1 MTNTPTPAEE
11 LRLLDQELR
20 QLDAR
25 RAQLLARRAWLLG
38 MLGGVPQGPWGQ
50 PQIPGRRWGSAPG
63 APGAGWSSAAP
74 QAPGAGWSSTAPQ
87 GSGAGWGSAASG
99 APGSAAPQGPGTGW
113 GTPPGGGFA
122 PGRARARTPMHPA
135 HPAGAR
141 QTAPEASGP
150 RVQNLLLLFGGLL
163 LTIAALAF
171 TLVSWGHLGIGAR
184 AAVLTAV
191 TVTALGAPVP
201 LLRRGLRSTAE
212 ALSALGLALTLLDV
226 YALHAVALPD
236 TDGTAYAAVSLTLLT
251 ALWTAYGTGLPK
263 LRLPVPAAV
272 ALGQTPLLL
281 LAAHLGAGPYLWSSA
296 LLMTAATDLLLVRRP
311 GPLPVRLV
319 AAASALTAF
328 AVAVALAA
336 ERSAEAQG
344 AGPSL
349 GSAALLGCAGALALA
364 AAWRPGPLGISVPSA
379 AAGGLLLIAA
389 AGGAL
394 RTLLPAD
401 WTVPGYL
408 LCALVL
414 LAATGHH
421 HLRPSGTTATKTA
434 GSAHT
439 TKAGADQQ
447 DTAAPQNAAAPAQT
461 PATPAEES
469 GAPALPL
476 DVLRGVLGAAAAV
489 AALIGAWALPAALH
503 TLAAPLDVLDQV
515 WRGARG
521 ELLGQGL
528 DEPRPLPALL
538 VLALLAA
545 CVRYAGRTV
554 RSAPRALRAAA
565 DPVATVLAWS
575 ALYCLPPAAELPH
588 PAVVIGQSALC
599 AALLLLAVRTSDAAL
614 SPTALGLALTSAG
627 GALCLSLG
635 TEAWTL
641 GTLAALTA
649 LFTATAGLA
658 VRSTASSGTG
668 AAAGAAAAAGS
679 GAGAGPTAPGA
690 GPTATAPGATEVDP
704 GVTGAAHASGTAP
717 GASAA
722 PTAGPA
728 AQVTVRAALVD
739 VRATL
744 RAAAVAAALAFGTG
758 FLAAAG
764 AAADWPAART
774 ALLVLVPAALAVLLA
789 GRVLR
794 EPAGR
799 LAAEVTGAAA
809 AVLALGLA
817 AAEPPVLALVLA
829 LCGVLA
835 AAEAL
840 HEDRRRAA
848 GLVSAVLFVL
858 ASWVRLGSW
867 EVTAPE
873 AYTLP
878 ATVPALL
885 LGLLRRRRDP
895 AASSWT
901 AYGPGL
907 AATLLPSLMATWLDG
922 DWQRPL
928 LLGLGALVLT
938 LAGAH
943 RRLAA
948 PLLLGGST
956 LVLVALHELAPFLVQ
971 LADALPRWV
980 PPALA
985 GLLLLAVGATYERR
999 LRDARRLRGALSR
1012 MR

>member
-50 PQIPGRRWGSAPG
+50 PQIPGRRWGSAPR
-63 APGAGWSSAAP
+63 APGAGWSGAAP
-74 QAPGAGWSSTAPQ
+74 QAPGSGWGGTAPQ
-87 GSGAGWGSAASG
+87 GSGAGWGGTASQG
-99 APGSAAPQGPGTGW
+99 SGSAAPQGPGTGW
-113 GTPPGGGFA
+113 GTPPAGGFA
-122 PGRARARTPMHPA
+122 PGRAHARTPVHPA

-184 AAVLTAV
+184 AAVLAAV
-191 TVTALGAPVP
+191 TATALGAPVP

-212 ALSALGLALTLLDV
+212 ALSALGLALTLLDA
-226 YALHAVALPD
+226 YALHTVALPD
-236 TDGTAYAAVSLTLLT
+236 TDGTAYAAASLTLLT

-272 ALGQTPLLL
+272 ALGQAPLLL
-281 LAAHLGAGPYLWSSA
+281 LAAHLDAGPYLWSSA
-296 LLMTAATDLLLVRRP
+296 LLLTAAADLLLVRRP

-336 ERSAEAQG
+336 ELSAEAQG

-349 GSAALLGCAGALALA
+349 GSAALLGCAGALALT

-379 AAGGLLLIAA
+379 ATGGLLLIAA

-394 RTLLPAD
+394 RTLLPSD
-401 WTVPGYL
+401 WAVPGYL
-408 LCALVL
+408 LCALTL
-414 LAATGHH
+414 LAAIGHH
-421 HLRPSGTTATKTA
+421 HLRPTGTTGTPATE
-434 GSAHT
+434 
-439 TKAGADQQ
+439 KAGWDQ
-447 DTAAPQNAAAPAQT
+447 QNAAAPG
-461 PATPAEES
+461 TPAEET
-469 GAPALPL
+469 GAPSLPL
-476 DVLRGVLGAAAAV
+476 DVRRGVLGAAAAV

-503 TLAAPLDVLDQV
+503 TVAAPLDVLDQV
-515 WRGARG
+515 WGGARG
-521 ELLGQGL
+521 DLLGQGL

-554 RSAPRALRAAA
+554 RSAPEALRAAA

-575 ALYCLPPAAELPH
+575 ALYCLPPAAELPY
-588 PAVVIGQSALC
+588 PAVVAGQSALC
-599 AALLLLAVRTSDAAL
+599 AALLLLAVRTTEAAL

-641 GTLAALTA
+641 GTLATLTALFSATA
-649 LFTATAGLA
+649 LFTATAGLT
-658 VRSTASSGTG
+658 VRSTAASGAG
-668 AAAGAAAAAGS
+668 AAAGAPAAAGG
-679 GAGAGPTAPGA
+679 GAGTDPTAPGA
-690 GPTATAPGATEVDP
+690 GAGATATAPGATEVGP
-704 GVTGAAHASGTAP
+704 GVAGATHAPSTAP

-722 PTAGPA
+722 PHAGPTA
-728 AQVTVRAALVD
+728 LVAVRAA
-739 VRATL
+739 L

-758 FLAAAG
+758 LLAAAG

-895 AASSWT
+895 GASSWT

-907 AATLLPSLMATWLDG
+907 AATLLPSLVATWLDG

-928 LLGLGALVLT
+928 LLGLGALALT